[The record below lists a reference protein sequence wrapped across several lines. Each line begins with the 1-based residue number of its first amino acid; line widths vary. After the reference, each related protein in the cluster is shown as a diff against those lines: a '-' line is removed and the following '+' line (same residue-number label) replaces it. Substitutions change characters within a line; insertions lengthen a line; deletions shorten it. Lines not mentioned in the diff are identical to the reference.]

1 MLRTLFLRTPDDCL
15 VDWLV
20 RLFMT
25 KNQCRVISR
34 HRINHRIEAH
44 VSEEDGCRNQNVNM
58 ATSDGIIHVE
68 ENTKVFLE
76 DSEYGIGS
84 LHITEK

>member
-1 MLRTLFLRTPDDCL
+1 MSQKKM
-15 VDWLV
+15 VA
-20 RLFMT
+20 
-25 KNQCRVISR
+25 
-34 HRINHRIEAH
+34 E
-44 VSEEDGCRNQNVNM
+44 NVNM

-76 DSEYGIGS
+76 DSEYGTGS